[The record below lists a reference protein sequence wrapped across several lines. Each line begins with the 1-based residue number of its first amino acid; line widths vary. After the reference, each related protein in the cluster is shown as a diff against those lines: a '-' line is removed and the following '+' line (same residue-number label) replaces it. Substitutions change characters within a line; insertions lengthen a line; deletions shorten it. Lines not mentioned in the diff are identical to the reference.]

1 MNKHILGNLTLIAF
15 LGLVSAALYAEST
28 PKVAKPSKNTDPPA
42 ASAQN
47 QEAKNKKADSAYRK
61 WAEEE
66 QERSGH
72 IGASF
77 FEKHNNK
84 QWPAHGI

>member
-1 MNKHILGNLTLIAF
+1 MNKHTLGNLTLIAF

-28 PKVAKPSKNTDPPA
+28 PKVVRPSKNSDPPA
-42 ASAQN
+42 STTQN
-47 QEAKNKKADSAYRK
+47 QEAKNKTDDSAYRK
-61 WAEEE
+61 WTEEE

-77 FEKHNNK
+77 FERRNNK
-84 QWPAHGI
+84 Q